1 MNETLKGSL
10 HIVSE
15 VKMTAKTYS
24 VSISEHKVWLVRH
37 HKPFGIYLVTNSMMY
52 NDKNLQF
59 VAWAQS
65 HNLKV
70 IFGRSQDF
78 VEAKAVLQEKVD
90 GR

>member
-1 MNETLKGSL
+1 MDETLKGSL

-15 VKMTAKTYS
+15 VKMIAKTYS
-24 VSISEHKVWLVRH
+24 VSISKHKMWLVRH
-37 HKPFGIYLVTNSMMY
+37 HKPFGIYVATNSMVY
-52 NDKNLQF
+52 NDKNLHF

-78 VEAKAVLQEKVD
+78 VEAKAVLQVKVD
-90 GR
+90 GQ